1 LLAAQSFEISL
12 ELIAQFRH
20 NALPCRRLPRNKPS
34 WVCRRR
40 RRFNP
45 ALRTEP
51 TLHNL
56 PVLDVERRQDGAVLV
71 RVRSRQVNGR
81 ALPDAVFAFRLGDP
95 QFSFW
100 EEQLRKRQIGLPLAR
115 LSIS

>member
-1 LLAAQSFEISL
+1 LPPTAANQAVIGWPL
-12 ELIAQFRH
+12 PPAQ
-20 NALPCRRLPRNKPS
+20 AS
-34 WVCRRR
+34 
-40 RRFNP
+40 NP

-56 PVLDVERRQDGAVLV
+56 PVWDVERRQDGAVLV

-100 EEQLRKRQIGLPLAR
+100 EEQLRKRQIGLPLSR